1 MCIYICIYMF
11 LYENREEMQYT
22 SISLFPICI
31 SFKELCVGG
40 AEGKVRV
47 ESTALELGECTAGY

>member
-1 MCIYICIYMF
+1 MF